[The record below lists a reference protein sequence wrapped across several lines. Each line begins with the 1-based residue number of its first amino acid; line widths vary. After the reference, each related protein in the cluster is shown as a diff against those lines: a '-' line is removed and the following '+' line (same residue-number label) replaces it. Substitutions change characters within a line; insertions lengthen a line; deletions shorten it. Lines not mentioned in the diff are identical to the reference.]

1 MRAADF
7 DYFLPVERIAQHP
20 PPLRTQARLLVVHR
34 STGTFDHSR
43 IDRLPFHLQPGDL
56 LVRNDSRVFPARL
69 RGFKPDTRGRIEVLL
84 LEPVGPDAWR
94 ALLRPGK
101 RVRPGTP
108 LALGTESDPLAA
120 VVREKEPD
128 GVCILEFPPGTDAIA
143 FADRH
148 GEVPLPPYIHRDV
161 PALADRDRYQTVYAR
176 NPGSVAAPTAGL
188 HFTPELLAEL
198 ASAGVTHCDVTLHVG
213 AGTFAPV
220 KADRIEDHVM
230 HAERYC
236 IGSEAAAAIEAAR
249 REGRRVIAV
258 GTTSLRVL
266 ETCAR
271 QHGGTIR
278 PGDGVTRLFIHPPAT
293 FHVVKG
299 LLTNFHLPRSTLLML
314 VSALA
319 APGSTAGRELV
330 LRAYREAVEQQYRF
344 FSYGD
349 AMLLL

>member
-1 MRAADF
+1 MRADDF
-7 DYFLPVERIAQHP
+7 DYPLPVERIAQHP
-20 PPLRTQARLLVVHR
+20 PPLRTHARLLVVHR

-43 IDRLPFHLQPGDL
+43 IDRLPLHLQPGDL

-69 RGFKPDTRGRIEVLL
+69 RGHKPDTHGRIEILL

-108 LALGTESDPLAA
+108 LAFGTDHDPLHAR
-120 VVREKEPD
+120 VREKDPE
-128 GVCILEFPPGTDAIA
+128 GVCVLEFPPGTDVIA
-143 FADRH
+143 FAERH
-148 GEVPLPPYIHRDV
+148 GEVPLPPYIHRDS
-161 PALADRDRYQTVYAR
+161 PAPADRDRYQTVYAR
-176 NPGSVAAPTAGL
+176 TPGSVAAPTAGL

-198 ASAGVTHCDVTLHVG
+198 ETAGVTHCDVTLHVG

-220 KADRIEDHVM
+220 KTDRIEDHVM
-230 HAERYC
+230 HAERYR
-236 IGSEAAAAIEAAR
+236 IGTEAAAAIETAR

-271 QHGGTIR
+271 QHGGSIH
-278 PGDGVTRLFIHPPAT
+278 PGEGVTRLFVHPPAT
-293 FHVVKG
+293 FHVVEG

-314 VSALA
+314 VAALA
-319 APGSTAGRELV
+319 APGSTTGRDLI
-330 LRAYREAVEQQYRF
+330 LRAYREAVEHQYRF